1 MMLVLLLLA
10 GTGAAIAAARWR
22 NVREKRAAENRRR
35 ARNLNLARARQIA
48 ETRRRL
54 TEGGLEARRA
64 LIRAAIESLPPSDRP
79 FS

>member
-22 NVREKRAAENRRR
+22 NVRKKRAADDRRR
-35 ARNLNLARARQIA
+35 ARALNLARARQVA

-64 LIRAAIESLPPSDRP
+64 LIRAAIDSLPPSDR
-79 FS
+79 SSS